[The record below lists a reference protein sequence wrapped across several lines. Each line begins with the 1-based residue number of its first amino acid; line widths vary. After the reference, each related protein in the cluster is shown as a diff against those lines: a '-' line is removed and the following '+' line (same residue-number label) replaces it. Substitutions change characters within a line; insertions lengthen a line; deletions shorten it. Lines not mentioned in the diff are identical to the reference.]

1 MEQNTNRTECKNTK
15 IQPPYRPLPLL
26 LSVSL
31 LAQAFS
37 DPVADLTRWN
47 LEKNGIKNIC
57 KLGKILEMQIKIENW
72 NWK

>member
-1 MEQNTNRTECKNTK
+1 MEQNTNRTEYKNTK

-37 DPVADLTRWN
+37 DPVADLTS
-47 LEKNGIKNIC
+47 EI
-57 KLGKILEMQIKIENW
+57 
-72 NWK
+72 

>member
-47 LEKNGIKNIC
+47 LEKK
-57 KLGKILEMQIKIENW
+57 W
-72 NWK
+72 NKKYL